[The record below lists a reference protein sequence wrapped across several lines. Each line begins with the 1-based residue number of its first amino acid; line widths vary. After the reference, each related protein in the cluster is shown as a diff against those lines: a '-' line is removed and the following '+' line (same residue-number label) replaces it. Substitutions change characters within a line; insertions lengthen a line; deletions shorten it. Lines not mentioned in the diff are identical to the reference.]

1 MGVGASRKDHKHHSK
16 RIPSPP
22 PPGESLSPLTDT
34 VQPKIPVQ
42 DQHFSHEAQNKD
54 IKEQVHVARTS
65 QTSTDKKASPND
77 TLETYKA
84 KYPDQAEDLETMLER
99 LQALKNFVD
108 QNLND
113 PVDYAKVG
121 KTIEGLFHTSYLTG
135 KSAGTGEEKQFT
147 TLIEFTIEVG
157 GAEQLKLFVQHCWKK
172 FSYLIKEESDGEDSD
187 DKEEPNDNED
197 SDDEEEPNDNE
208 DSDDEEEPNDSEES
222 DDEEEIDDLYVLL
235 DCLSN
240 TLAAIQNLSDS
251 HSCYDCLLGT
261 IAAIQNFANFH
272 QGFCSACADAG
283 IISMC
288 FEIVKQIDA
297 ENSNWEEEDEDSEL
311 VTIIDNSIGILH
323 NISRRLR
330 DRELFANRE
339 QTLLYFAK
347 KKVPAIAAESLLT
360 LAYLVD
366 ENTNHLILADENLLS
381 FIITLLDE
389 AWQSEDRH
397 SNGYSAKEL
406 AEGLSHLAINDAN
419 KNILGQNGIIPVL
432 ISVIKTS
439 NEDEEKAS
447 ATRALWMLAFDD
459 NNKKEIRQE
468 EGAMDILHQLQQSEN
483 PEVQKAAAGALW
495 ELEGKTARHLERIES
510 TGNHVM
516 ISYQWDSQEVL
527 VEVKNRLRASGYR
540 VWMDLEQMRGS
551 TLDSM
556 AEAVENGSVVLVCV
570 SRRYKESQNCR
581 SEATYAYDL
590 KKDIIPLMMECNYKG
605 DGWLG
610 LIVTGKMRFK
620 FWSKD
625 VLEESVTKLIRE
637 LGERGKHVDVADGP
651 PKPVVQADQADI
663 VATSPSS
670 PGVFTWTN
678 ERVKQWFKE
687 IGLEKVCKED
697 ISGMNGQSLTDL
709 QQLRKECP
717 EYFYRCLERDLNL
730 TNMLDIFT
738 FTKGLGKLF

>member
-1 MGVGASRKDHKHHSK
+1 MGAGASRNSHHKHHSK
-16 RIPSPP
+16 RLPSPP
-22 PPGESLSPLTDT
+22 DESLSPLKDT

-54 IKEQVHVARTS
+54 IKEQVHVAR
-65 QTSTDKKASPND
+65 TSTDKKASPND

-108 QNLND
+108 KNLND
-113 PVDYAKVG
+113 LEDYAKLA
-121 KTIEGLFHTSYLTG
+121 KTIEGLFDTSVHTSE
-135 KSAGTGEEKQFT
+135 SAGTQNEKQFT
-147 TLIEFTIEVG
+147 TLIDFTIHVG
-157 GAEQLKLFVQHCWKK
+157 GVEQLKLFVQHCFEK
-172 FSYLIKEESDGEDSD
+172 FSHLIKEESDDEDEIEDFLKKFSHLI
-187 DKEEPNDNED
+187 EEESDNED
-197 SDDEEEPNDNE
+197 EKEHCSKKFSYLTTDEE
-208 DSDDEEEPNDSEES
+208 EES
-222 DDEEEIDDLYVLL
+222 DDEEETDDYMHTCY

-240 TLAAIQNLSDS
+240 TLGAMHNFSD
-251 HSCYDCLLGT
+251 
-261 IAAIQNFANFH
+261 FH
-272 QGFCSACADAG
+272 QGFCSACAGAG

-297 ENSNWEEEDEDSEL
+297 ENPNWEDEDSKL
-311 VTIIDNSIGILH
+311 VPIIQSSLGILH

-381 FIITLLDE
+381 FIIILLDG
-389 AWQSEDRH
+389 AWQSEDRRRCY
-397 SNGYSAKEL
+397 GYSAKEL

-419 KNILGQNGIIPVL
+419 KNILGQNGVIPVL

-459 NNKKEIRQE
+459 NNKGEIRRE
-468 EGAMDILHQLQQSEN
+468 EGAMDILHKLQQSEN
-483 PEVQKAAAGALW
+483 PEVQKAAAGTLW
-495 ELEGKTARHLERIES
+495 ELEGKTARYLERIES

-527 VEVKNRLRASGYR
+527 VEVKNRLQASGYR
-540 VWMDLEQMRGS
+540 VWMDLEQMGGS
-551 TLDSM
+551 TLETM
-556 AEAVENGSVVLVCV
+556 AKAVENSSVVLICV
-570 SRRYKESQNCR
+570 SERHKESPNCR
-581 SEATYAYDL
+581 SEAEYTYKL
-590 KKDIIPLMMECNYKG
+590 GKDIIPLMMQRNYKP

-610 LIVTGKMRFK
+610 FLLGTK
-620 FWSKD
+620 FWIDFHSKT
-625 VLEESVTKLIRE
+625 VVKPGVTKLIKE
-637 LGERGKHVDVADGP
+637 LGGRGKDVDVTDGP
-651 PKPVVQADQADI
+651 SEPVVQAVQAYI

-670 PGVFTWTN
+670 LGVSTWTN
-678 ERVKQWFKE
+678 EEVKRWFKE

-697 ISGMNGQSLTDL
+697 FSEMNGQSLTGL
-709 QQLRKECP
+709 QQLREECP
-717 EYFYRCLERDLNL
+717 EYFYKCLERDLKLKNI
-730 TNMLDIFT
+730 LDVLK
-738 FTKGLGKLF
+738 FTKELRKLCCGMQ

>member
-1 MGVGASRKDHKHHSK
+1 MGAGASRNHHSIG
-16 RIPSPP
+16 IPSPP
-22 PPGESLSPLTDT
+22 RESLSPVKDT

-54 IKEQVHVARTS
+54 IKEQVDVARTS

-77 TLETYKA
+77 TLETYIVKH
-84 KYPDQAEDLETMLER
+84 PDQAENLETMLER
-99 LQALKNFVD
+99 LQALKNFVAK
-108 QNLND
+108 NLND
-113 PVDYAKVG
+113 PEDYATLG
-121 KTIEGLFHTSYLTG
+121 KQTIEGLFETSVHTFE
-135 KSAGTGEEKQFT
+135 SAGTQEEKEFI
-147 TLIEFTIEVG
+147 TLIEFTIDVG
-157 GAEQLKLFVQHCWKK
+157 GAEQLKRFVQHCFKK
-172 FSYLIKEESDGEDSD
+172 FSYLI
-187 DKEEPNDNED
+187 N
-197 SDDEEEPNDNE
+197 
-208 DSDDEEEPNDSEES
+208 EES
-222 DDEEEIDDLYVLL
+222 DDEEETDDYTCY

-240 TLAAIQNLSDS
+240 TLA
-251 HSCYDCLLGT
+251 T
-261 IAAIQNFANFH
+261 IQNFSDFH
-272 QGFCSACADAG
+272 QGFCSACAGAG

-288 FEIVKQIDA
+288 FEIIKQIDA

-419 KNILGQNGIIPVL
+419 KTILGQKGVIPVL

-459 NNKKEIRQE
+459 NNKEKVRQE
-468 EGAMDILHQLQQSEN
+468 EGAMNILHQLQQSRN
-483 PEVQKAAAGALW
+483 SEVQKAAAGALW
-495 ELEGKTARHLERIES
+495 ELEGKTARQSSEKIES

-527 VEVKNRLRASGYR
+527 VEVKNRLQASGYR
-540 VWMDLEQMRGS
+540 VWMDLEQMGGS
-551 TLDSM
+551 TLEAMAKAGEDS
-556 AEAVENGSVVLVCV
+556 SVVLICV
-570 SRRYKESQNCR
+570 SERYKESPNCR
-581 SEATYAYDL
+581 SEAEYAYQL
-590 KKDIIPLMMECNYKG
+590 RKDIIPLMMQGKYRG

-610 LIVTGKMRFK
+610 MLVGTKLWFD
-620 FWSKD
+620 FQSKH
-625 VLEESVTKLIRE
+625 VLEQGVTKLIRE
-637 LGERGKHVDVADGP
+637 LGGRGKELDVTDGP
-651 PKPVVQADQADI
+651 SEPAVRTVQADVL
-663 VATSPSS
+663 VAPSS
-670 PGVFTWTN
+670 PGVSTWTN
-678 ERVKQWFKE
+678 KDVKQWFKE
-687 IGLEKVCKED
+687 IGLEKVCEKD
-697 ISGMNGQSLTDL
+697 ISEMNGQTLIDLQELRGECPDYFYKCIERTLKLTDMFDL
-709 QQLRKECP
+709 LKFRKE
-717 EYFYRCLERDLNL
+717 LS
-730 TNMLDIFT
+730 
-738 FTKGLGKLF
+738 KLV

>member
-1 MGVGASRKDHKHHSK
+1 MGAGASRNSHHKHHSK
-16 RIPSPP
+16 RLPSPP
-22 PPGESLSPLTDT
+22 DESLSPLKDT

-54 IKEQVHVARTS
+54 IKEQVDVARTS
-65 QTSTDKKASPND
+65 QTTADKKASPND
-77 TLETYKA
+77 TLEAYKA

-99 LQALKNFVD
+99 LETLKNFVD
-108 QNLND
+108 KNLNG
-113 PVDYAKVG
+113 PVDYAKVS
-121 KTIEGLFHTSYLTG
+121 KTIEGLFHTSCLTV
-135 KSAGTGEEKQFT
+135 KSAVTGEKKQFT
-147 TLIEFTIEVG
+147 TLLEFTIEVG

-172 FSYLIKEESDGEDSD
+172 FIYLIKEESDGEESA
-187 DKEEPNDNED
+187 DKEEPNDNEE

-208 DSDDEEEPNDSEES
+208 ES
-222 DDEEEIDDLYVLL
+222 DDEEETGDLYSLF

-240 TLAAIQNLSDS
+240 SIAAIQNLSDS
-251 HSCYDCLLGT
+251 HSCYDCLFST
-261 IAAIQNFANFH
+261 IAAILNFADFH
-272 QGFCSACADAG
+272 QGFCSACAGAG

-297 ENSNWEEEDEDSEL
+297 ENPNWEEENYKL
-311 VTIIDNSIGILH
+311 VAIVQSFLGILY

-347 KKVPAIAAESLLT
+347 KKNEEIAAESLLT

-419 KNILGQNGIIPVL
+419 KNILGQNGVIPVL

-447 ATRALWMLAFDD
+447 ATRALWMLAFDN
-459 NNKKEIRQE
+459 NNKEKVRQE
-468 EGAMDILHQLQQSEN
+468 EGAMDILHQLQQSKN
-483 PEVQKAAAGALW
+483 SEVQKAAAGALW
-495 ELEGKTARHLERIES
+495 ELEGKTARQSSEKIES

-527 VEVKNRLRASGYR
+527 VEVKNRLQASGYR
-540 VWMDLEQMRGS
+540 VWMDLEQMGGS
-551 TLDSM
+551 TLETM
-556 AEAVENGSVVLVCV
+556 AKAVEDSSVVLICL
-570 SRRYKESQNCR
+570 SERYKESPNCR
-581 SEATYAYDL
+581 SEAEYTYKL
-590 KKDIIPLMMECNYKG
+590 GKDIIPLMMQRNYKP

-610 LIVTGKMRFK
+610 MLVGTK
-620 FWSKD
+620 FWIDFHSKH
-625 VLEESVTKLIRE
+625 LIEQGVTKLIKE
-637 LGERGKHVDVADGP
+637 LGGRGKDVDVADGP
-651 PKPVVQADQADI
+651 SKPVVQAVQVDI

-670 PGVFTWTN
+670 PGVSTWTN
-678 ERVKQWFKE
+678 EEVKLWFKE
-687 IGLEKVCKED
+687 IGLEKVCKKN
-697 ISGMNGQSLTDL
+697 ISGMNGQSLTNL
-709 QQLRKECP
+709 QKLRDECP
-717 EYFYRCLERDLNL
+717 EYFYRCLERDLKL

-738 FTKGLGKLF
+738 FTKGLGELC

>member
-1 MGVGASRKDHKHHSK
+1 MGTGASRKHHKHHSK

-22 PPGESLSPLTDT
+22 PPGESLSPLKDT

-54 IKEQVHVARTS
+54 IKEQVDVAR
-65 QTSTDKKASPND
+65 TSTDKKASPND

-99 LQALKNFVD
+99 LQALRNFVD
-108 QNLND
+108 KNLND

-121 KTIEGLFHTSYLTG
+121 KTTEGLMYTSFLIAL
-135 KSAGTGEEKQFT
+135 SAGTQKGKQFT
-147 TLIEFTIEVG
+147 TLTDFTIDVS
-157 GAEQLKLFVQHCWKK
+157 GAEQLKRFVQHCWKK
-172 FSYLIKEESDGEDSD
+172 FIYLIKEESD
-187 DKEEPNDNED
+187 DKEEPNDNGECD
-197 SDDEEEPNDNE
+197 HEEEPNDNGE
-208 DSDDEEEPNDSEES
+208 CDHEEEPS
-222 DDEEEIDDLYVLL
+222 DNGECDHEEETDDFY
-235 DCLSN
+235 SF
-240 TLAAIQNLSDS
+240 
-251 HSCYDCLLGT
+251 YGCLLNT
-261 IAAIQNFANFH
+261 ILAIQNFSDFH
-272 QGFCSACADAG
+272 QGFCSACAAAG
-283 IISMC
+283 VISMC
-288 FEIVKQIDA
+288 FENAEQIDA
-297 ENSNWEEEDEDSEL
+297 ENPSWEDEDSQL
-311 VTIIDNSIGILH
+311 VPILRGFLGILH

-419 KNILGQNGIIPVL
+419 KNILGQNGVIPVL

-459 NNKKEIRQE
+459 NNKEKVRQE
-468 EGAMDILHQLQQSEN
+468 EGAMDILHQLQQSKN
-483 PEVQKAAAGALW
+483 SEVQKAAAGALW
-495 ELEGKTARHLERIES
+495 ELEGKTARQSSEKIES

-527 VEVKNRLRASGYR
+527 VEVKNRLQASGYR
-540 VWMDLEQMRGS
+540 VWMDLEQMGGS
-551 TLDSM
+551 TLETM
-556 AEAVENGSVVLVCV
+556 AKAVEKSSVVLICV
-570 SRRYKESQNCR
+570 SERYKESPNCR
-581 SEATYAYDL
+581 SEAEYAYQL
-590 KKDIIPLMMECNYKG
+590 RKDIIPLMMQRNYKP

-610 LIVTGKMRFK
+610 MLLGTK
-620 FWSKD
+620 FWIDFNSKHI
-625 VLEESVTKLIRE
+625 VKTGVTKLIKE
-637 LGERGKHVDVADGP
+637 LGGRGKDVDVTDGP
-651 PKPVVQADQADI
+651 SEPVVQAVQADI

-670 PGVFTWTN
+670 LGVSTWTN
-678 ERVKQWFKE
+678 EEVKQWFKE
-687 IGLEKVCKED
+687 IGLEKVCKQD

-709 QQLRKECP
+709 QKLREECP

-738 FTKGLGKLF
+738 FTKRLGELC

>member
-1 MGVGASRKDHKHHSK
+1 M
-16 RIPSPP
+16 
-22 PPGESLSPLTDT
+22 E
-34 VQPKIPVQ
+34 
-42 DQHFSHEAQNKD
+42 
-54 IKEQVHVARTS
+54 IKEQVDAARTS
-65 QTSTDKKASPND
+65 RTSTDKKASPND
-77 TLETYKA
+77 TLKAYKA

-108 QNLND
+108 KNLND
-113 PVDYAKVG
+113 LEDYAKVG
-121 KTIEGLFHTSYLTG
+121 RQTIPGLFVTSVHTYESTG
-135 KSAGTGEEKQFT
+135 TQEEKQFI
-147 TLIEFTIEVG
+147 TLMEFTIDVG
-157 GAEQLKLFVQHCWKK
+157 GAKQLKLFAQHCFKK
-172 FSYLIKEESDGEDSD
+172 FSYLIKEESDDEDSV
-187 DKEEPNDNED
+187 DKEEPYDNKK
-197 SDDEEEPNDNE
+197 SDDQEEPNDK
-208 DSDDEEEPNDSEES
+208 EES
-222 DDEEEIDDLYVLL
+222 DHEEETDDY
-235 DCLSN
+235 
-240 TLAAIQNLSDS
+240 T
-251 HSCYDCLLGT
+251 CYDCLCSTLG
-261 IAAIQNFANFH
+261 IIQNFSDFH
-272 QGFCSACADAG
+272 QGFCSACAGAG

-406 AEGLSHLAINDAN
+406 AEGLRHLAINDDN
-419 KNILGQNGIIPVL
+419 KNILGKNGVIPVL

-459 NNKKEIRQE
+459 NNKEKVHQV
-468 EGAMDILHQLQQSEN
+468 EGAMDILHQLQQSKN
-483 PEVQKAAAGALW
+483 SEVQKAAAGALW
-495 ELEGKTARHLERIES
+495 ELEGKTARQSSEKIES

-527 VEVKNRLRASGYR
+527 VEVKNRLQASGYR
-540 VWMDLEQMRGS
+540 VWMDLEQMKGS
-551 TLDSM
+551 TLEAM
-556 AEAVENGSVVLVCV
+556 AEAVENASVVLVCV

-590 KKDIIPLMMECNYKG
+590 KKDIIPLMMERNYKG

-610 LIVTGKMRFK
+610 IIVTGKMWFD
-620 FWSKD
+620 FQSKH
-625 VLEESVTKLIRE
+625 VLEQSVTKVIKE
-637 LGERGKHVDVADGP
+637 LGGRGKDVDVTDGP
-651 PKPVVQADQADI
+651 SEPVVQAVQADI

-670 PGVFTWTN
+670 LGVSTWTN
-678 ERVKQWFKE
+678 EEVKQWFKE
-687 IGLEKVCKED
+687 IGLEKVCKQD

-709 QQLRKECP
+709 QKLREECP

-738 FTKGLGKLF
+738 FTKGLGELC

>member
-1 MGVGASRKDHKHHSK
+1 MGAGASRNSHHKHHSK
-16 RIPSPP
+16 RLPSPP
-22 PPGESLSPLTDT
+22 DESLSPLKDT

-42 DQHFSHEAQNKD
+42 DQHFSHEAQTME
-54 IKEQVHVARTS
+54 IKEQVDVDRTS

-108 QNLND
+108 KDLND
-113 PVDYAKVG
+113 PEDYAKLG
-121 KTIEGLFHTSYLTG
+121 KTIEGLFDTSVHTTNSALTQ
-135 KSAGTGEEKQFT
+135 KEKQFT
-147 TLIEFTIEVG
+147 ALIDFTIDVG
-157 GAEQLKLFVQHCWKK
+157 GVEQLKLFVQHCFEK
-172 FSYLIKEESDGEDSD
+172 FSHLIKEESDDEDE
-187 DKEEPNDNED
+187 KEHC
-197 SDDEEEPNDNE
+197 SKKFSYLTTDEE
-208 DSDDEEEPNDSEES
+208 EES
-222 DDEEEIDDLYVLL
+222 DDEEETDDYMHTCY

-240 TLAAIQNLSDS
+240 TLGAMHNFSD
-251 HSCYDCLLGT
+251 
-261 IAAIQNFANFH
+261 FH
-272 QGFCSACADAG
+272 QGFCSACAGAG

-288 FEIVKQIDA
+288 FEIIKQIDA

-406 AEGLSHLAINDAN
+406 AEGLGHLAINDAN
-419 KNILGQNGIIPVL
+419 KTILGQNGVIPVL

-459 NNKKEIRQE
+459 NNKEKIRQE
-468 EGAMDILHQLQQSEN
+468 EGAMDILHQLQQSKN

-495 ELEGKTARHLERIES
+495 EIEGKTARHLERMES

-527 VEVKNRLRASGYR
+527 VEVKNRLQASGYR
-540 VWMDLEQMRGS
+540 VWMDLEQMKGS
-551 TLDSM
+551 TLEAM
-556 AEAVENGSVVLVCV
+556 AEAVENASAVLVCV

-590 KKDIIPLMMECNYKG
+590 KKDIIPLMMERNYKG

-610 LIVTGKMRFK
+610 IIVTGKMWFD
-620 FWSKD
+620 FQSKH
-625 VLEESVTKLIRE
+625 VLEQSVTKVIKE
-637 LGERGKHVDVADGP
+637 LGGRGKDVDVTDGP
-651 PKPVVQADQADI
+651 SEPVVQAVQADI

-670 PGVFTWTN
+670 LGVSTWTN
-678 ERVKQWFKE
+678 EEVKQWFKE
-687 IGLEKVCKED
+687 IGLEKVCKQD

-709 QQLRKECP
+709 QKLREECP

-738 FTKGLGKLF
+738 FTKGLGELC

>member
-1 MGVGASRKDHKHHSK
+1 MGAGASKNHHSK
-16 RIPSPP
+16 GIPSPP
-22 PPGESLSPLTDT
+22 RESLSPVKDT

-54 IKEQVHVARTS
+54 IKEQVDVARTS
-65 QTSTDKKASPND
+65 QTIADKKASPND
-77 TLETYKA
+77 TLETYIVKH
-84 KYPDQAEDLETMLER
+84 PDQAEDLETMLER
-99 LQALKNFVD
+99 LQALKNFVAK
-108 QNLND
+108 NLND
-113 PVDYAKVG
+113 PEDYATLG
-121 KTIEGLFHTSYLTG
+121 KQTIEGLFQTSVHTFE
-135 KSAGTGEEKQFT
+135 SAGTQEEKEFI
-147 TLIEFTIEVG
+147 TLIEFTIDVG
-157 GAEQLKLFVQHCWKK
+157 GAEQLKRFVQHCFKK
-172 FSYLIKEESDGEDSD
+172 FSYLI
-187 DKEEPNDNED
+187 N
-197 SDDEEEPNDNE
+197 
-208 DSDDEEEPNDSEES
+208 EES
-222 DDEEEIDDLYVLL
+222 DDEEETDDYTCYN
-235 DCLSN
+235 CLSIS
-240 TLAAIQNLSDS
+240 LAAIQNFSD
-251 HSCYDCLLGT
+251 
-261 IAAIQNFANFH
+261 FH
-272 QGFCSACADAG
+272 QGFCSACAGAG

-419 KNILGQNGIIPVL
+419 KNILGQNGVIPVL

-447 ATRALWMLAFDD
+447 ATRALWMLAFDN
-459 NNKKEIRQE
+459 NNKEKVRQE
-468 EGAMDILHQLQQSEN
+468 EGAMDILHQLQQSKN

-495 ELEGKTARHLERIES
+495 ELEGKTARHSERMES

-527 VEVKNRLRASGYR
+527 VEVKNRLQASGYR
-540 VWMDLEQMRGS
+540 VWMDLEQMGGS
-551 TLDSM
+551 TLEAM
-556 AEAVENGSVVLVCV
+556 AKAVENSSVVLVCV
-570 SRRYKESQNCR
+570 SERYKESPNCR
-581 SEATYAYDL
+581 SEAEYAYQL
-590 KKDIIPLMMECNYKG
+590 RKDIIPLMMQRKYRG

-610 LIVTGKMRFK
+610 MLVGTKLWFDFQNK
-620 FWSKD
+620 L
-625 VLEESVTKLIRE
+625 VLEQGVTKLIRE
-637 LGERGKHVDVADGP
+637 LGGRGKELDVTDGP
-651 PKPVVQADQADI
+651 SEPAVRAVQADLLAP
-663 VATSPSS
+663 PSS
-670 PGVFTWTN
+670 PGVSTWTN
-678 ERVKQWFKE
+678 KDVKQWFKE

-697 ISGMNGQSLTDL
+697 ISEMNGQTLIDL
-709 QQLRKECP
+709 QELRGECP
-717 EYFYRCLERDLNL
+717 DYFYRCIERTLKLTDMFDLL
-730 TNMLDIFT
+730 KFRKELS
-738 FTKGLGKLF
+738 KLV

>member
-1 MGVGASRKDHKHHSK
+1 MGAGASRNHHSK
-16 RIPSPP
+16 GIPSPP
-22 PPGESLSPLTDT
+22 RESLSPVKDT

-54 IKEQVHVARTS
+54 IKQQVDVARTS
-65 QTSTDKKASPND
+65 HTNTDKKASPND
-77 TLETYKA
+77 TLETYIVKH
-84 KYPDQAEDLETMLER
+84 PDQAEDLETMLER
-99 LQALKNFVD
+99 LQALKNFVAK
-108 QNLND
+108 NLND
-113 PVDYAKVG
+113 PEDYATLG
-121 KTIEGLFHTSYLTG
+121 KQTIEGLFETSVHTFE
-135 KSAGTGEEKQFT
+135 SAGTQEEKEFI
-147 TLIEFTIEVG
+147 TLIEFTIDVG
-157 GAEQLKLFVQHCWKK
+157 GAEQLKLFVQHCFKK
-172 FSYLIKEESDGEDSD
+172 FSYLINK
-187 DKEEPNDNED
+187 
-197 SDDEEEPNDNE
+197 
-208 DSDDEEEPNDSEES
+208 ES
-222 DDEEEIDDLYVLL
+222 DDEEETDDYTCY

-240 TLAAIQNLSDS
+240 TLAAIQNFSD
-251 HSCYDCLLGT
+251 
-261 IAAIQNFANFH
+261 FH
-272 QGFCSACADAG
+272 QGFCSACAGAG

-419 KNILGQNGIIPVL
+419 KNILGQNGVIPVL

-459 NNKKEIRQE
+459 NNKEKVRQE
-468 EGAMDILHQLQQSEN
+468 EGAMGILHQLQQSKN
-483 PEVQKAAAGALW
+483 SEVQKAAAGALW
-495 ELEGKTARHLERIES
+495 ELEGKTARQSSEKIES

-527 VEVKNRLRASGYR
+527 VEVKNRLQASGYR
-540 VWMDLEQMRGS
+540 VWMDLEQMGGS
-551 TLDSM
+551 TLEAM
-556 AEAVENGSVVLVCV
+556 AKAVENSSVVLICV
-570 SRRYKESQNCR
+570 SERYKESPNCR
-581 SEATYAYDL
+581 SEAEYAYQL
-590 KKDIIPLMMECNYKG
+590 RKDIIPLMMQRKYRG

-610 LIVTGKMRFK
+610 MLVGTKLWFD
-620 FWSKD
+620 FQSKH
-625 VLEESVTKLIRE
+625 VLEQGVTKLIRE
-637 LGERGKHVDVADGP
+637 LGGRGKELDVTDGP
-651 PKPVVQADQADI
+651 SEPAVQAVQADVL
-663 VATSPSS
+663 VAPSS
-670 PGVFTWTN
+670 PGVSTWTN
-678 ERVKQWFKE
+678 KDVKQWFKE
-687 IGLEKVCKED
+687 IGLEKVCEKD
-697 ISGMNGQSLTDL
+697 ISEMNGQTLIDLQELRGECPDYFYKCIERTLKLTDMFDL
-709 QQLRKECP
+709 LKFRKE
-717 EYFYRCLERDLNL
+717 LS
-730 TNMLDIFT
+730 
-738 FTKGLGKLF
+738 KLV

>member
-1 MGVGASRKDHKHHSK
+1 MGAGASRNSHHKHHSK
-16 RIPSPP
+16 QLPSPP
-22 PPGESLSPLTDT
+22 DESLSPLKAT

-54 IKEQVHVARTS
+54 IKEQVDVARTS
-65 QTSTDKKASPND
+65 QTIADKKASPND
-77 TLETYKA
+77 TLETYIVKH
-84 KYPDQAEDLETMLER
+84 PDQAEDLETMLER
-99 LQALKNFVD
+99 LQALKNFVAK
-108 QNLND
+108 NLND
-113 PVDYAKVG
+113 PEDYATLG
-121 KTIEGLFHTSYLTG
+121 KQTIEGLFETSVHTFE
-135 KSAGTGEEKQFT
+135 SAGTQEEKEFI
-147 TLIEFTIEVG
+147 TLIEFTIDVG
-157 GAEQLKLFVQHCWKK
+157 GAEQLKRFVQHCFKK
-172 FSYLIKEESDGEDSD
+172 FSYLI
-187 DKEEPNDNED
+187 N
-197 SDDEEEPNDNE
+197 
-208 DSDDEEEPNDSEES
+208 EES
-222 DDEEEIDDLYVLL
+222 DDEEETDDYTCYN
-235 DCLSN
+235 CLFMS
-240 TLAAIQNLSDS
+240 LAAIQNFSD
-251 HSCYDCLLGT
+251 
-261 IAAIQNFANFH
+261 FH
-272 QGFCSACADAG
+272 QGFCSACAGAG

-311 VTIIDNSIGILH
+311 VTIIDVSIGILH

-366 ENTNHLILADENLLS
+366 ENTNHLISADENLLS

-419 KNILGQNGIIPVL
+419 KNILGQNGVIPVL

-459 NNKKEIRQE
+459 NNKEKVRQE
-468 EGAMDILHQLQQSEN
+468 EGAMDILHQLQQSKN
-483 PEVQKAAAGALW
+483 SEVQKAAAGALW
-495 ELEGKTARHLERIES
+495 ELEGKTARHSERMKS
-510 TGNHVM
+510 SGNHVM

-527 VEVKNRLRASGYR
+527 VEVKNRLQASGYR
-540 VWMDLEQMRGS
+540 VWMDLEQMKGS
-551 TLDSM
+551 TLEAM
-556 AEAVENGSVVLVCV
+556 AEAVENASAVLVCV

-590 KKDIIPLMMECNYKG
+590 KKDIIPLMMERNYKG

-610 LIVTGKMRFK
+610 IIVTGKMWFD
-620 FWSKD
+620 FQSKH
-625 VLEESVTKLIRE
+625 VLEQSVTKVIKE
-637 LGERGKHVDVADGP
+637 LGGRGKDVDVTDGP
-651 PKPVVQADQADI
+651 SKPVVQAVQADI
-663 VATSPSS
+663 VATSSSS
-670 PGVFTWTN
+670 PGVSTWTN
-678 ERVKQWFKE
+678 EEVKQWFKE
-687 IGLEKVCKED
+687 IGLEKVCKKK

-709 QQLRKECP
+709 QQLRYECP

-738 FTKGLGKLF
+738 FTKGLGELC